1 MLNRRFTSASLAL
14 CTLIAIAPA
23 AIRADAT
30 SDAKAAIQAAYNN
43 ETAAMIKKDVKGI
56 VAVYASDY
64 VEIEKDGK
72 KSTLAELK
80 QQMQQLFPSLRNVK
94 ATQSVSKVTL
104 KGSQAT
110 VLSRQHLEATFI
122 NPQTKKNQSLVATA
136 NLEDLWVKSG
146 KSTWLKKQSK
156 VLTEN
161 QTLDGKAGGG

>member
-30 SDAKAAIQAAYNN
+30 SDAKAAIQAAYNK
-43 ETAAMIKKDVKGI
+43 ETAAMIKKDFKGI
-56 VAVYASDY
+56 MSVYASDY
-64 VEIEKDGK
+64 VQIDKSGK
-72 KSTLAELK
+72 KISLAELK
-80 QQMQQLFPSLRNVK
+80 PQLQAMVAVVQNVK
-94 ATQSVSKVTL
+94 ATQIVSKVTVN
-104 KGSQAT
+104 GNRAT
-110 VLSRQHLEATFI
+110 VLSKQHLEATVLI
-122 NPQTKKNQSLVATA
+122 PEKKKQALIMNASV
-136 NLEDLWVKSG
+136 EVLWVKTG